1 MPRSLDLSRLEQF
14 SAEPRRTESAVPN
27 EGRTEGRGAE
37 PAAAPMQPPRSE
49 PPELQRWP
57 SREPVRDGQIS
68 IKAPL
73 DVIARFR
80 KLCKDDRRTY
90 ADMLSILMNAFEKR
104 D

>member
-1 MPRSLDLSRLEQF
+1 MPRSLDLSRLQQF
-14 SAEPRRTESAVPN
+14 ERAGGE
-27 EGRTEGRGAE
+27 
-37 PAAAPMQPPRSE
+37 PRSE
-49 PPELQRWP
+49 APQEPKSERPVAEVPTERWP

-73 DVIARFR
+73 DVLARFR

-90 ADMLSILMNAFEKR
+90 ADMLSILMDAYERR